1 MLTAWGV
8 VAVASDLNAV
18 VARIYEASVEAD
30 GLDRLAGIV
39 AGALGT
45 RSGLLTLLN
54 RPEPGQLALPTV
66 VGLPSATANF
76 DDWARTAYA
85 EHYHGCNIWFERGV
99 RRGFPAIVLSHELVP
114 PEELLRSEW
123 YEYCQRLDAFH
134 VLGAQFHVSGELSG
148 QFGAQRPR
156 HSRGFDESSRRTMS
170 LLLPHLQ
177 RALQIK
183 VRLGLCERLSAVT
196 LDLLERA
203 GIAVMML
210 DESRRLLFANPLAD
224 RMLGRQSGLHMAR
237 GRVSAGSP
245 ATEVFERL
253 VREAAQT
260 SAGKGLHAGG
270 MLNVSGAD
278 GTASRVFVS
287 PLPPDHLPC
296 GTGIPAV
303 LILASDAAGAP
314 RPPAD
319 QLREAF
325 GLTPAEAQLLAAL
338 VGGEN
343 PSDYADRLGIS
354 IDTVRTHV
362 KRVLGKTGFHRQ
374 VDLVGAI
381 ASDVLLRLDSRS
393 TDAPAQLEEA

>member
-1 MLTAWGV
+1 MRYVNSLGGF
-8 VAVASDLNAV
+8 VAVATDLNDV
-18 VARIYEASVEAD
+18 VARIYEASVEAN
-30 GLDRLAGIV
+30 GLDKLAGIV
-39 AGALGT
+39 AGALGC
-45 RSGLLTLLN
+45 RSGLLALLN

-99 RRGFPAIVLSHELVP
+99 RRGFPAIVLGHELVP

-134 VLGAQFHVSGELSG
+134 VLGAQFHVSGELSA

-183 VRLGLCERLSAVT
+183 VRLGLCEQLSAVT

-224 RMLGRQSGLHMAR
+224 RMLRRQSGLHMAR
-237 GRVSAGSP
+237 GRVSADSP
-245 ATEVFERL
+245 ATETFDRL
-253 VREAAQT
+253 LREAAQT
-260 SAGKGLHAGG
+260 SAGKGLNAGG
-270 MLNVSGAD
+270 MLKVRGAD
-278 GTASRVFVS
+278 GRTTRLFVS
-287 PLPPDHLPC
+287 PLPPDHLRC
-296 GTGIPAV
+296 GTAVPAV
-303 LILASDAAGAP
+303 LILASDSAGVLRPAA
-314 RPPAD
+314 D
-319 QLREAF
+319 HLREAF
-325 GLTPAEAQLLAAL
+325 GLTRAEGQLLGAL
-338 VGGEN
+338 VGGES
-343 PSDYADRLGIS
+343 PSEYAQRLGIS
-354 IDTVRTHV
+354 VETVRTHV
-362 KRVLGKTGFHRQ
+362 KRVLSKTGYHRQ
-374 VDLVGAI
+374 VDLVSAV
-381 ASDVLLRLDSRS
+381 ASDVLLRIDL
-393 TDAPAQLEEA
+393 PAASSE